1 MSTRNLVVES
11 LLTRIARREDPWQ
24 AEKELKELGPEGIAG
39 LVDIRRGG
47 PGVLRRPALRALAVL
62 GAGAALAER
71 DRRALERLVRIK
83 LPDDRPLDHLC
94 PFVWIAVPAA
104 AYEGVFEALGLHD
117 PVPATMALGMS
128 AVEHDTAVVTG
139 PDGGERTVLRAF
151 VTPEFAGWR
160 MVFGG
165 PVDTC
170 AEEEVLARVSAHCGQ
185 AHYYFRDGY
194 DDAHA
199 WAIAEGGRVLRSFQ
213 TYREPA
219 WTGEPMPWET
229 PWTEDED
236 AEPGLYEP
244 NASLESNANE
254 VADALT
260 VDPER
265 IDEDTPMSGHGW
277 LAFTA
282 PGVGNPPFPGV
293 LDI

>member
-1 MSTRNLVVES
+1 MSTRNLALES
-11 LLTRIARREDPWQ
+11 LLTRIARREDPWR
-24 AEKELKELGPEGIAG
+24 AERELKELGPDAAG
-39 LVDIRRGG
+39 ALLDIRRNG
-47 PGVLRRPALRALAVL
+47 PGALRRPALRALAVI
-62 GAGAALAER
+62 GAGDRLDAR

-83 LPDDRPLDHLC
+83 LPDDRPLDDLC

-151 VTPEFAGWR
+151 VTPEFDGWR

-165 PVDTC
+165 PVADC
-170 AEEEVLARVSAHCGQ
+170 AQEEALARVGARCGQ

-194 DDAHA
+194 DDAHG
-199 WAIAEGGRVLRSFQ
+199 WAIAEGGRVVRSFR
-213 TYREPA
+213 TYGEPA

-229 PWTEDED
+229 PQTEDEYWE
-236 AEPGLYEP
+236 AGLYEP

-277 LAFTA
+277 LAFTE
-282 PGVGNPPFPGV
+282 PGVGNWPFPGA
-293 LDI
+293 LEI